1 MCFSE
6 KIGKLTSYEMI
17 NLVNP
22 EIVVLNQG
30 YNCHLAKRI

>member
-1 MCFSE
+1 MCFSA

-22 EIVVLNQG
+22 KIVVLNQG
-30 YNCHLAKRI
+30 YNCHLEKRV